1 MSVNT
6 ASMAA
11 VMLNV
16 QFNEHF
22 LSLQIGF
29 CVLRIDQALK
39 PALQVSVS
47 LGMCI

>member
-22 LSLQIGF
+22 LFLQIGF
-29 CVLRIDQALK
+29 CVLRID
-39 PALQVSVS
+39 P
-47 LGMCI
+47 GT